1 MSWPEGSLFLQLLTV
16 SSRPCIIYLSA
27 SPTQKQRHTPSPPV
41 LASWPPGFSLL
52 PPDHHCHNF
61 TMTSSSNQAVCKY
74 LNLFSKR
81 QGAMQMKRNSKLP
94 PPQAMEI
101 PGEFWVHPGAGG
113 VAPEMALSLE
123 QFSPVSYFKNSGN
136 VISAERSFLCA
147 I

>member
-1 MSWPEGSLFLQLLTV
+1 
-16 SSRPCIIYLSA
+16 
-27 SPTQKQRHTPSPPV
+27 
-41 LASWPPGFSLL
+41 
-52 PPDHHCHNF
+52 
-61 TMTSSSNQAVCKY
+61 
-74 LNLFSKR
+74 
-81 QGAMQMKRNSKLP
+81 MQMKRNSKLP

-101 PGEFWVHPGAGG
+101 PGGFWVHPGAGG